1 MVTKLTDLPI
11 SVEPGEAFLLPRRA
25 VQTLCAVVGPV
36 WVTQEGRSDDIVLFS
51 GGCVTLHGKAPVVVQ
66 GLLGRAELRLRFPE
80 TWRTRLCAWMGRG
93 VRPLLSMADAASAIR
108 KRVGVFSK
116 HSKIGGYRPKEF
128 AFTVMKHRIGGIWDC
143 TTKSISGWILI
154 LTTE

>member
-11 SVEPGEAFLLPRRA
+11 SVEPGQALLLPRRA
-25 VQTLCAVVGPV
+25 VQTLCAVIGPV
-36 WVTQEGRSDDIVLFS
+36 WVTQEGRSDDIVLFA

-108 KRVGVFSK
+108 KRF
-116 HSKIGGYRPKEF
+116 RPYLVEQEL
-128 AFTVMKHRIGGIWDC
+128 
-143 TTKSISGWILI
+143 S
-154 LTTE
+154 